1 MTLGK
6 RRQVILVGLLMAVV
20 VGYLRFGG
28 GFGSG
33 EAAAGPA
40 EMPAIDVAGLFNA
53 IKDVATIDPRFL
65 PGPRPDSDPDRNLFQ
80 YGNRR
85 PPPPTPAEKEAI
97 RLAEQARLAEQEQLL
112 RQQKEQ
118 ERLAEE
124 MRKQQELAQQNLPP
138 PPEEDPTP
146 KPPPP
151 PPKPTAPA
159 INFKLLGMM
168 GPSDRKF
175 GVFVDGDK
183 VMMARKGE
191 VLLGQ
196 FKVLSIGPE
205 SAEIGFVDPAFKDEK
220 RKLQLGQ

>member
-1 MTLGK
+1 MTTGK
-6 RRQVILVGLLMAVV
+6 RRQVILVGLLVAVV

-33 EAAAGPA
+33 EDVAGPA

-53 IKDVATIDPRFL
+53 IKDIATINPSMFG
-65 PGPRPDSDPDRNLFQ
+65 PGNPDSDPDRNLFQ
-80 YGNRR
+80 YDARR
-85 PPPPTPAEKEAI
+85 PPPPTPAEIEAQ
-97 RLAEQARLAEQEQLL
+97 RQAEQARLAQQEEAL
-112 RQQKEQ
+112 RAQKEQ

-124 MRKQQELAQQNLPP
+124 QRKQQELLAQQNPP
-138 PPEEDPTP
+138 PPAEDPTP
-146 KPPPP
+146 KPPSP

-159 INFKLLGMM
+159 INFKLMGMM
-168 GPSDRKF
+168 GPTDRKF
-175 GVFVDGDK
+175 GVFLDGDK

-196 FKVLSIGPE
+196 FRVLAIGPE